1 MHVLVLTIES
11 LSLVKVGLIICVV
24 VSIPNDLLTGTEKK
38 PLDLVDLVLSL
49 NPFSVRDLQFFF
61 LCSEIYLICTEID
74 NL

>member
-38 PLDLVDLVLSL
+38 TVRFGRSGFESKSL
-49 NPFSVRDLQFFF
+49 F
-61 LCSEIYLICTEID
+61 C
-74 NL
+74 